1 MTQAC
6 GMLEL
11 KEQRDAFLTS
21 LCRFT
26 LTDAADSDHSASSRG
41 EAAATTSGERPA
53 LLPHTCIPVKD
64 TIGHFRGTQCFGC
77 VMYTKGQHPNDFT
90 SLLGR

>member
-26 LTDAADSDHSASSRG
+26 LTDAADSDHSAGSRG
-41 EAAATTSGERPA
+41 ETAATTSGERPA
-53 LLPHTCIPVKD
+53 LLAHTCSPVKKHAQALALRAYN
-64 TIGHFRGTQCFGC
+64 I
-77 VMYTKGQHPNDFT
+77 
-90 SLLGR
+90 SEL